1 MRKAVLEMS
10 FVERKAV
17 RCERI
22 SFKLCQM
29 STAAL
34 RPAGRVRPWDERL
47 NTTFFMGIF
56 KFCYM

>member
-10 FVERKAV
+10 FVERNAV

-22 SFKLCQM
+22 SFKLYQM

-34 RPAGRVRPWDERL
+34 RTAVQVRP
-47 NTTFFMGIF
+47 
-56 KFCYM
+56 